1 MERSTA
7 NSNSRHLSSP
17 LALFQGSCTNNKQTT
32 NGKQV
37 CASPIPTT
45 SRSLSVRL
53 CDEERRTLILSSSA
67 AALIPAARSPKFRPW
82 AVGTFWHSLVLVLV
96 TVLLC
101 AEYHNVVLSTVLLRT
116 WNYCGSTTAS
126 DDAKTGTTQ
135 DDWRIVVTSNFAFEK
150 EFLNWWYHANRTG
163 LFSDDTSLVV
173 YADDPKMYDKYAGSS
188 KMQVKKAW
196 EAGTRFQD
204 IELTQSDKFVI
215 GQPGFNELV
224 SRRPSILLQELYSGG
239 PNVLYMD
246 LDVFLLQDPRSLFLG
261 DYDFWAAEANNRA
274 QKSSQHW
281 VINSGFLALRPTT
294 STIECLTRWK
304 NKLQESKVA
313 VTNQGPLNE
322 VVTRMETERQLRV
335 KLLLSRVFPVG
346 KMYRDQDNGNLTAL
360 DKDVVAFHNNFC
372 STSKTC
378 KIDRAKALGLWNE
391 MDSSELL

>member
-1 MERSTA
+1 MCL
-7 NSNSRHLSSP
+7 SNSEYQH
-17 LALFQGSCTNNKQTT
+17 LALR
-32 NGKQV
+32 
-37 CASPIPTT
+37 P
-45 SRSLSVRL
+45 SVAKKGG
-53 CDEERRTLILSSSA
+53 LSSSSSV
-67 AALIPAARSPKFRPW
+67 AALIPARPKFRPW
-82 AVGTFWHSLVLVLV
+82 GAVGTFWHSLVLVLIV

-116 WNYCGSTTAS
+116 WNCGSAR
-126 DDAKTGTTQ
+126 DAKTRTMQ
-135 DDWRIVVTSNFAFEK
+135 EEAWRIVVTSNFAFEK

-163 LFSDDTSLVV
+163 LFSDDATSLVV

-188 KMQVKKAW
+188 KMRVKKAW

-224 SRRPSILLQELYSGG
+224 SRRPSILLQELYAGG

-246 LDVFLLQDPRSLFLG
+246 LDVLLLQDPRSLFIG
-261 DYDFWAAEANNRA
+261 DYDFWAAEAKNRA
-274 QKSSQHW
+274 QKSSPHW
-281 VINSGFLALRPTT
+281 VLNSGFLALRPMP

-304 NKLQESKVA
+304 NKLQESQVA

-322 VVTRMETERQLRV
+322 VVTQMETERRLRV

-378 KIDRAKALGLWNE
+378 KIDRAIALGLWHE
-391 MDSSELL
+391 MDSRELL